1 MNELVI
7 PLNIKDY
14 INHRDEI
21 VKNFRNFLESKR
33 NLSASISS
41 YGVGNIYA
49 PHVNGFQDERDLKK
63 KIAEVD
69 FEFWKHIFSKSKL
82 TSAMSTKKRDEFL
95 KNVEKENIEFNI
107 ENINSLIQ
115 NFDTL
120 FRENCWDLVI
130 QVYKQLIKCE
140 YASGDWRHRKYDNLQ
155 KIESVFR
162 ISGTDIRPR
171 DPSWYKGEFSYDPNQ
186 IRGFHFNDLISACFL
201 IEGLGLPDYSN
212 NFYSYAQPQLKNKGK
227 VIKTPW
233 FTVHAYQNGNCKVSW
248 ESSKQYVLDKLNL
261 IGSGDENALP
271 DIMRKRYKKD
281 HFQKN
286 SDTIFNLLDIEEE
299 PTENGNDFG
308 FFPTPSEVVDRMI
321 ELAEIGEY
329 DSILEPSAG
338 EGAILSELGR
348 RRKTTAVEYSQ
359 KRYEYL
365 QNRFRDL
372 FQLVNDDFLKW
383 NKDYTEKFDVVLMNP
398 PFSSSRIEI
407 KHFLHA
413 FRMVRPG
420 GKIVC
425 ILPEGHFFKSDS
437 KAKLFLD
444 FLEQNGYI
452 SEKLERGTFSESG
465 TEIATRIVKVQR

>member
-21 VKNFRNFLESKR
+21 VKNFRNFLESKK
-33 NLSASISS
+33 NLDSSISR

-49 PHVNGFQDERDLKK
+49 PHVREFYDEDSLKR
-63 KIAEVD
+63 KISEVD
-69 FEFWKHIFSKSKL
+69 FEFWKHIFSQSKL

-107 ENINSLIQ
+107 ENINSLVQ
-115 NFDTL
+115 NFENL

-140 YASGDWRHRKYDNLQ
+140 YASGDWRFRKYDNLQ
-155 KIESVFR
+155 KIEPIFR
-162 ISGTDIRPR
+162 ISRTDLRPR
-171 DPSWYKGEFSYDPNQ
+171 DSKWSPGEFTYEPNQ
-186 IRGFHFNDLISACFL
+186 NYGFHFNDLISVCFL

-212 NFYSYAQPQLKNKGK
+212 NFYSYAQPQLKNKGS
-227 VIKTPW
+227 VVKTPW
-233 FTVHAYQNGNCKVSW
+233 FTVKVYKNGNCKVTW
-248 ESSKQYVLDKLNL
+248 EKSKQYVLDKLNL
-261 IGSGDENALP
+261 IGSGDDNALP
-271 DIMRKRYKKD
+271 DVMRKRYKKE
-281 HFQKN
+281 HTQK
-286 SDTIFNLLDIEEE
+286 SQDTIFNLLDIEED
-299 PTENGNDFG
+299 PKENGNDFS
-308 FFPTPSEVVDRMI
+308 FFPTPNDVVERMI

-329 DSILEPSAG
+329 DTILEPSAG
-338 EGAILSELGR
+338 EGDILKHIR
-348 RRKTTAVEYSQ
+348 RNGKTTAIEYSQ
-359 KRYEYL
+359 KRYEFL
-365 QNRFRDL
+365 KNRFRYL
-372 FQLVNDDFLKW
+372 FQIVNEDFLKW

-425 ILPEGHFFKSDS
+425 ILPEGHFFRSDS